1 MAYFDYNGKQ
11 VFYTVL
17 GSGSPCLFL
26 HGNTASSKMFEPIL
40 PLYTAGMQVILMDFL
55 GNGQSERIPRFPDE
69 LWIDQG
75 RQIAALCRV
84 LDCGKVNLVG
94 TSGGAYAAVN
104 AALEY
109 PELFRRVVA
118 DSFTGDILPEGFAAA
133 ILAEWAAAKGDTLA
147 RGFYEWNQGA
157 DWERVVDL
165 DTEALVNYE
174 RKGTRLFSRPLETLQ
189 VPLLMTISREDEMLM
204 PEMDT
209 VCRRLSGSNP
219 LIRCKLYDT
228 GAHPLICSRAEEIA
242 PVIQDFLTQESF
254 YA

>member
-55 GNGQSERIPRFPDE
+55 GNGRSDRIPRFPDE

-75 RQIAALCRV
+75 RQIAALCGV

-94 TSGGAYAAVN
+94 TSGGAYAAIN

-109 PELFRRVVA
+109 PELFHRVAA
-118 DSFTGDILPEGFAAA
+118 DSFTGDTLPEGFAAA
-133 ILAEWAAAKGDTLA
+133 ILSERAAAKKAPLA
-147 RGFYEWNQGA
+147 QGFYEWNQGE
-157 DWERVVDL
+157 DWERV
-165 DTEALVNYE
+165 
-174 RKGTRLFSRPLETLQ
+174 PLR
-189 VPLLMTISREDEMLM
+189 S
-204 PEMDT
+204 
-209 VCRRLSGSNP
+209 
-219 LIRCKLYDT
+219 
-228 GAHPLICSRAEEIA
+228 
-242 PVIQDFLTQESF
+242 
-254 YA
+254 